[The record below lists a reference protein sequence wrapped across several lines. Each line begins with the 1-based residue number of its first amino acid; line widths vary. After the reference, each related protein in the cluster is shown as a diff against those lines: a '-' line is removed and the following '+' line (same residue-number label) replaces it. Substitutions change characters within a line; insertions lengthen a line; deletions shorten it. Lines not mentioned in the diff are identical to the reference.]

1 MRNTYKFNSDICFYA
16 SFLNFGIQIMQ
27 SNTSSVT
34 KNPYVLAWAFGLLFY
49 LLEYAV
55 RSAPSV
61 MIPELSA
68 SFDTSAIGTSSIIG
82 MYYLTYSVTSL
93 VAGIALDKLGAKYP
107 LSIGTVVVGLGCI
120 LFAISSIYGGY
131 SGRLLQGAGSAM
143 AFPACVYLASR
154 AFSPRKL
161 ATAIGATQCLGMLGG
176 SAGQFLIGP
185 AIKNGF
191 SLPFIWI
198 GLGVLIVSIGILIL
212 YITPKEETALASK
225 SEKSG
230 LLSPYKIVFSNPQS
244 YLCGAISGLLFAPT
258 TIFAMTWGVAFFQ
271 KDRMMDFQTATLASA
286 FVALGWVVGCPLMG
300 WIADKIGRRKPVLI
314 GGAIFMI
321 LSLLQLLYLPE
332 IYPAYI
338 STFILG
344 IASGAA
350 MIPYSVIKESNPDKV
365 KGSATGAINFLTF
378 GVTSLLGPLFSYLYG
393 NTLSIAVDKEI
404 HFQNAGLFWV
414 VCIAISIAL
423 ALILKE
429 TGTKKSE
436 LVS

>member
-1 MRNTYKFNSDICFYA
+1 
-16 SFLNFGIQIMQ
+16 MQ
-27 SNTSSVT
+27 PTSSSVT
-34 KNPYVLAWAFGLLFY
+34 KNPYVLAWVFGLVFY

-68 SFDTSAIGTSSIIG
+68 SFGTSSIGVSSIIG
-82 MYYLTYSVTSL
+82 MYYLTYSITSL
-93 VAGIALDKLGAKYP
+93 IAGIALDKVGAKYP
-107 LSIGTVVVGLGCI
+107 LSIGTIVVGLGCV
-120 LFAISSIYGGY
+120 LFAISNVYGGY

-154 AFSPRKL
+154 AFSPREL

-176 SAGQFLIGP
+176 SAGQFLVGP

-198 GLGVLIVSIGILIL
+198 GLGILIVAIGIIIL
-212 YITPKEETALASK
+212 YITPKETELSTART
-225 SEKSG
+225 EKAG

-300 WIADKIGRRKPVLI
+300 WISDKIGKRKPVLT
-314 GGAIFMI
+314 GGAIVMI
-321 LSLLQLLYLPE
+321 LSLLQLLYLQDL
-332 IYPAYI
+332 YPAYM

-344 IASGAA
+344 VASGSA
-350 MIPYSVIKESNPDKV
+350 MLPYSVIKESNPDKV

-393 NTLSIAVDKEI
+393 NTLTTAVDKEI
-404 HFQNAGLFWV
+404 HFQSAGLFWV
-414 VCIAISIAL
+414 TCIGLSILL
-423 ALILKE
+423 ALFLKE
-429 TGTKKSE
+429 TGIKKKI
-436 LVS
+436 

>member
-1 MRNTYKFNSDICFYA
+1 
-16 SFLNFGIQIMQ
+16 MQ
-27 SNTSSVT
+27 PTSSSVT
-34 KNPYVLAWAFGLLFY
+34 KNPYVLAWVFGLIFY

-61 MIPELSA
+61 MIPELSE
-68 SFDTSAIGTSSIIG
+68 SFGTSSIGVSSIIG
-82 MYYLTYSVTSL
+82 MYYLTYSITSL
-93 VAGIALDKLGAKYP
+93 IAGIALDKIGARYP
-107 LSIGTVVVGLGCI
+107 LSIGTIVVGLGCV
-120 LFAISSIYGGY
+120 LFAISNVYGGY

-191 SLPFIWI
+191 SLSFIWI
-198 GLGVLIVSIGILIL
+198 GLGILIVAIGIIIL
-212 YITPKEETALASK
+212 YITPKEMELSTNK
-225 SEKSG
+225 SDKTG

-271 KDRMMDFQTATLASA
+271 RDRMMDFQTATLASA

-300 WIADKIGRRKPVLI
+300 WIADKIGKRKPVLI
-314 GGAIFMI
+314 GGAIFMS
-321 LSLLQLLYLPE
+321 LSFLQLLYLQDL
-332 IYPAYI
+332 YPAYI

-344 IASGAA
+344 VASGAA

-393 NTLSIAVDKEI
+393 NTLTTAVDKEI
-404 HFQNAGLFWV
+404 HFQSAGLFWIT
-414 VCIAISIAL
+414 CICFSIVL
-423 ALILKE
+423 ALFLKE
-429 TGTKKSE
+429 TGIKKE
-436 LVS
+436 ALKH